1 MVRAKITTAAATTAT
16 EIQKMGA
23 RRTRCMM
30 VVLVLRVGNPA
41 DHRFTHQYAALAKLV
56 RDSASGVHE
65 PPRSA
70 GQTRWPPDRPDGAL
84 GVLLVTD
91 AGPCRYRIMC
101 SLINSW
107 ADVEGARQ

>member
-30 VVLVLRVGNPA
+30 VVLVLESGQSRQITASPINTG
-41 DHRFTHQYAALAKLV
+41 ALAKLV
-56 RDSASGVHE
+56 RDPASGVHG

-91 AGPCRYRIMC
+91 AGPLPIYDHVF
-101 SLINSW
+101 
-107 ADVEGARQ
+107 ADQLVG